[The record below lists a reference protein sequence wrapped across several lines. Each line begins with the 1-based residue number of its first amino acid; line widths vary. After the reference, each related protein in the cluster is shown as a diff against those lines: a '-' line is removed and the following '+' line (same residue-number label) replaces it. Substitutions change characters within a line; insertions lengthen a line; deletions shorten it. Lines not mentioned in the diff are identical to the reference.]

1 MKLERVK
8 NTKRNVFHGAAFRI
22 LSTILPF
29 IDRTILLRRLGV
41 EYLGINSLFI
51 SILSVLSLAE
61 LGFGTAIIY
70 CMYKPVAE
78 DDTETVCALLEL
90 YKKIYRW
97 VGTIILGAGI
107 CVSPFLKHLISGE
120 VPSDINIYLVFFIQL
135 GNTVISYLFFAYKS
149 SILSAYQREDVI
161 SKVSAGT
168 LILQYLVQYLVILTM
183 HNYYAYLL
191 IVPITTLIRNVF
203 KYFLAS
209 RIFPLCNQKTE
220 KRLDEEKKYEILKR
234 VRALFLHKIGG
245 VITNSLDSVVVS
257 AFIGLSATAIYNN
270 YWHIMSSVGNTIA
283 ILYVS
288 ILAGI
293 GNSVASESIDNNYKK
308 FNRLTIFNN
317 WIVGWCSICMLCL
330 YQPFMKLWV
339 GVEYMFPFHTM
350 VLFVIYFYI
359 NLIRRINVTFKDA
372 CGIWIEDRY
381 KPLVSGFANVILNI
395 VLIQIIG
402 IDGVLISSIVS
413 LAVVEFPWEVYV
425 LFKSYFARGTRRY
438 YIRMAV
444 SAVFIVLTSIVTYLV
459 AHFAVTK
466 YIYNDV
472 SALVITAIICIVVP
486 NIIFLLV
493 WHDKIRFVK
502 SYLKR

>member
-1 MKLERVK
+1 
-8 NTKRNVFHGAAFRI
+8 
-22 LSTILPF
+22 
-29 IDRTILLRRLGV
+29 
-41 EYLGINSLFI
+41 
-51 SILSVLSLAE
+51 
-61 LGFGTAIIY
+61 
-70 CMYKPVAE
+70 
-78 DDTETVCALLEL
+78 
-90 YKKIYRW
+90 
-97 VGTIILGAGI
+97 
-107 CVSPFLKHLISGE
+107 
-120 VPSDINIYLVFFIQL
+120 
-135 GNTVISYLFFAYKS
+135 
-149 SILSAYQREDVI
+149 
-161 SKVSAGT
+161 
-168 LILQYLVQYLVILTM
+168 
-183 HNYYAYLL
+183 
-191 IVPITTLIRNVF
+191 
-203 KYFLAS
+203 
-209 RIFPLCNQKTE
+209 
-220 KRLDEEKKYEILKR
+220 
-234 VRALFLHKIGG
+234 
-245 VITNSLDSVVVS
+245 
-257 AFIGLSATAIYNN
+257 
-270 YWHIMSSVGNTIA
+270 MSSVGNTIA
-283 ILYVS
+283 IFYVS